1 MEFLYQAARFKYANI
16 KFCNDNF
23 VTTTKFLAIQYKL
36 SLFLLFSCPLYIQHR
51 LKQSQ
56 RSKVRQFVTIT
67 GTDEHTAIN
76 CLSLNDWRMDA
87 ATDNFFTDPVR
98 YFVEPPKAAVD
109 KKKLDQLFNK
119 YRSEFLHTVLYN
131 VCKHIMPVVMNLM
144 LVMHMHNIMHIH
156 IHVYIVHSIVTQSG
170 KELVEYV
177 HVLEIHVPKFTT
189 Q

>member
-1 MEFLYQAARFKYANI
+1 MYFHKYRVWGNVRGHAHLSM
-16 KFCNDNF
+16 
-23 VTTTKFLAIQYKL
+23 VTPPNYVF
-36 SLFLLFSCPLYIQHR
+36 FSPMPFQHR

-76 CLSLNDWRMDA
+76 CLSLNDWRIDA

-119 YRSEFLHTVLYN
+119 YRSKLTHCLTVGKIGKGIGN
-131 VCKHIMPVVMNLM
+131 VI
-144 LVMHMHNIMHIH
+144 
-156 IHVYIVHSIVTQSG
+156 T
-170 KELVEYV
+170 
-177 HVLEIHVPKFTT
+177 
-189 Q
+189 

>member
-1 MEFLYQAARFKYANI
+1 MHAAFTSLILCMCVLLCTLQLLKIAFANP
-16 KFCNDNF
+16 FF
-23 VTTTKFLAIQYKL
+23 GL
-36 SLFLLFSCPLYIQHR
+36 SPSPSQHR

-119 YRSEFLHTVLYN
+119 YRSELPCGKIHSVHGVILH
-131 VCKHIMPVVMNLM
+131 
-144 LVMHMHNIMHIH
+144 
-156 IHVYIVHSIVTQSG
+156 S
-170 KELVEYV
+170 
-177 HVLEIHVPKFTT
+177 
-189 Q
+189 

>member
-1 MEFLYQAARFKYANI
+1 MMILGQPPDFHLYSISSRY
-16 KFCNDNF
+16 FC
-23 VTTTKFLAIQYKL
+23 
-36 SLFLLFSCPLYIQHR
+36 FLLPPIQHR

-119 YRSEFLHTVLYN
+119 YRSEFVHTVLYN
-131 VCKHIMPVVMNLM
+131 VCKHILSC
-144 LVMHMHNIMHIH
+144 LW
-156 IHVYIVHSIVTQSG
+156 S
-170 KELVEYV
+170 
-177 HVLEIHVPKFTT
+177 
-189 Q
+189 

>member
-1 MEFLYQAARFKYANI
+1 MPI
-16 KFCNDNF
+16 FCYDDYGP
-23 VTTTKFLAIQYKL
+23 TTKFPAIQYKL
-36 SLFLLFSCPLYIQHR
+36 LLFLLFSCPPIQHR

-131 VCKHIMPVVMNLM
+131 VCKHIMPVVMRCIILC
-144 LVMHMHNIMHIH
+144 I
-156 IHVYIVHSIVTQSG
+156 YIYMYI
-170 KELVEYV
+170 LC
-177 HVLEIHVPKFTT
+177 IP
-189 Q
+189 